1 VLVLRCC
8 SHSQIH
14 CSQLLSNCFGV
25 GDQYVIQQFSTIL
38 KGIS

>member
-1 VLVLRCC
+1 VLQCC
-8 SHSQIH
+8 LLSQTH

-25 GDQYVIQQFSTIL
+25 DDHQVILLFSTIL

>member
-1 VLVLRCC
+1 L
-8 SHSQIH
+8 QTH

-25 GDQYVIQQFSTIL
+25 DDHWVIPPFSTIL